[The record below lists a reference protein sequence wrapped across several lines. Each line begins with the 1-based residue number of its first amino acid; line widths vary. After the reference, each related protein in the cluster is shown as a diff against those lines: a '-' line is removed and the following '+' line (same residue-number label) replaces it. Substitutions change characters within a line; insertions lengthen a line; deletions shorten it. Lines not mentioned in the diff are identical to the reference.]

1 MDKAFDVVLQ
11 IEVDAT
17 KVAKTSYAGFD
28 DQFRYQ
34 CLFCGEEVF
43 LAAVDSIVK
52 APHFRHRRGNNDK
65 ECERYLGEPGA
76 IDHYVFIRR
85 QNSNNIAF
93 YYNWELKVFELG
105 VVFSEEELCFHENEN
120 NIMIVSAE
128 KEDVPLQR
136 IPLNR
141 EFFFPGQSRFL
152 TISRLSPVYY
162 ISFNSGTDF
171 VSYQSE
177 IWTPDRISVFKVR
190 MQDGHARYQ
199 GSGKL
204 YTNTRYVAVSEQD
217 EFLQELLLF
226 DQIERHE
233 DVFGFNINNRIFYE
247 VQFTIKRAEISICR
261 FWAELGYDVEQSE
274 SFEILWPPTYE
285 KNDCYV
291 SSGDRVYVYSSFELL
306 ANRNINMNARI
317 RELLDCVYEL
327 NLDDRIHIR
336 EKNVECC
343 ICKEND
349 SEVVI
354 EREEPEV
361 KYTSRFIVPEELD
374 YFMFDKNGCTPL
386 YCGTS
391 VFLTERDRIVG
402 YKNGHIK
409 ALVYSSNERSMDVK
423 DTIEDIIKYHPQAED
438 FIADEFTDIAVG
450 EEIDSYLEGC
460 YKSGTINT
468 VIKQYIMEGLL

>member
-11 IEVDAT
+11 KEVDAT

-43 LAAVDSIVK
+43 LAAIDSIVK

-76 IDHYVFIRR
+76 IDHYVSIRR
-85 QNSNNIAF
+85 KKSNSIAF
-93 YYNWELKVFELG
+93 FYNCDLKIFEIG
-105 VVFSEEELCFHENEN
+105 VVFSEEELFFHEKEK
-120 NIMIVSAE
+120 NIMLVSVE
-128 KEDVPLQR
+128 EEDDPILR

-141 EFFFPGQSRFL
+141 ELFYPSQSSFF
-152 TISRLSPVYY
+152 TISRLSPVYS
-162 ISFNSGTDF
+162 ISFNSGTDY

-177 IWTPDRISVFKVR
+177 ICNPDRIIVFKVR
-190 MQDGHARYQ
+190 MQDGHARHQ

-217 EFLQELLLF
+217 KILQELLLF
-226 DQIERHE
+226 NQIERYG
-233 DVFGFNINNRIFYE
+233 DVFVFYINNKTFYE

-261 FWAELGYDVEQSE
+261 FWDELGYSVEQSE
-274 SFEILWPPTYE
+274 SFGILWPPTYE

-291 SSGDRVYVYSSFELL
+291 SSGNRVYVYSSFELL
-306 ANRNINMNARI
+306 ANRNVDMSAQI
-317 RELLDCVYEL
+317 RNVFDGVHEL
-327 NLDDRIHIR
+327 NLDDRIYIR
-336 EKNVECC
+336 EKNVDCC
-343 ICKEND
+343 VCKESD
-349 SEVVI
+349 SEEVT
-354 EREEPEV
+354 EKEEPEV
-361 KYTSRFIVPEELD
+361 KYTSRFIVPEGLD

-391 VFLTERDRIVG
+391 IYLTEKDRIVG

-409 ALVYSSNERSMDVK
+409 VLVYSSNERSMDVK
-423 DTIEDIIKYHPQAED
+423 DMIEDIIKYHPQAED
-438 FIADEFTDIAVG
+438 FIADEFTDIIVG

-460 YKSGTINT
+460 YKSGKINT
-468 VIKQYIMEGLL
+468 VIKRYIMEGLL